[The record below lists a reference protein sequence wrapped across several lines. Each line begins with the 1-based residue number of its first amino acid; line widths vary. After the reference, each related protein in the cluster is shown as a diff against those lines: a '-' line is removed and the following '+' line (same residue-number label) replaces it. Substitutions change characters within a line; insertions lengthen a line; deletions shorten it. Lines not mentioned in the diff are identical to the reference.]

1 MLAQNLPL
9 SKKMKDQVDISAAQ
23 KKLLLV
29 DDETAILL
37 AFKKILEKPGISVDT
52 AATSEEAL
60 ALVNNEKYDVAI
72 VDLRL
77 TGVLGKEGLNII
89 QQIKN
94 IRPETCLIL
103 VTGYGYPEVMQ
114 EAFRIGVDF
123 YFEKPVPIDVL
134 RNALRSLGI

>member
-1 MLAQNLPL
+1 
-9 SKKMKDQVDISAAQ
+9 MKDQVDISVAQ
-23 KKLLLV
+23 KRLLLV

-52 AATSEEAL
+52 AATPQEAI

-77 TGVLGKEGLNII
+77 TGILGKEGLDIVH
-89 QQIKN
+89 QIKN
-94 IRPETCLIL
+94 IRPETSLIM
-103 VTGYGYPEVMQ
+103 VTGYGDPEVMQ